1 MAKNVPKT
9 VAKPL
14 ILLGLALAM
23 VSAAYLFWGLSGP
36 RPGFVLG
43 LRAVKLAGMLLV
55 GGAVA
60 VATVLFQT
68 LSRNRILTPQI
79 MGFDALYLL
88 LQTGLVAGLGV
99 TGFASLGA
107 PSRFGL
113 EVAAMVALA
122 LVLFGTLLGRGGQGS
137 GGQDI
142 PRLILTGVIL
152 GVLFRS
158 LTGLVAR
165 VLDPNAY
172 AVVQQA
178 GFASFARVD
187 ATLLPLAGLLVL
199 AAVAL
204 AWRLGPPLDVLALGR
219 PMALSLGLAHDPL
232 LRLVLALVAVLVAVS
247 TALVGPLAFLGL
259 IVAGFAHLIS
269 PSHRHRLLLP
279 VAMLLGALLL
289 VVGQTLFERALGLQ
303 SALSVVI
310 EGLGGLFFLWLLL
323 KGKLR

>member
-1 MAKNVPKT
+1 MVRS
-9 VAKPL
+9 VVWL
-14 ILLGLALAM
+14 IFALALAS
-23 VSAAYLFWGLSGP
+23 VAYLFWGLSGP

-55 GGAVA
+55 GAAVA

-68 LSRNRILTPQI
+68 LSRNHILTPQI
-79 MGFDALYLL
+79 MGFDALYML
-88 LQTGLVAGLGV
+88 LQTGLVAGLGI
-99 TGFASLGA
+99 TGFASLGGA
-107 PSRFGL
+107 TRFGL

-122 LVLFGTLLGRGGQGS
+122 LVLFGALLGRAGS
-137 GGQDI
+137 GAQDI

-158 LTGLVAR
+158 LTGLIGR

-178 GFASFARVD
+178 GFASFAKVD
-187 ATLLPLAGLLVL
+187 ASLLPMAGLLVL
-199 AAVAL
+199 GCVAL
-204 AWRLGPPLDVLALGR
+204 AWRLGPALDVLALGR
-219 PMALSLGLAHDPL
+219 PMALSLGLAHDRL
-232 LRLVLALVAVLVAVS
+232 MRLVLALVAVLVAVS

-259 IVAGFAHLIS
+259 IVAGFAHLLS
-269 PSHRHRLLLP
+269 PSHRHRVLLP

-289 VVGQTLFERALGLQ
+289 VAGQTLFERALGLQ

>member
-1 MAKNVPKT
+1 MA
-9 VAKPL
+9 
-14 ILLGLALAM
+14 
-23 VSAAYLFWGLSGP
+23 SAAYLFWGLSGP

-55 GGAVA
+55 GAAVA

-107 PSRFGL
+107 PSRFVL

-122 LVLFGTLLGRGGQGS
+122 LVLFGMLLGRA
-137 GGQDI
+137 GQDI

-187 ATLLPLAGLLVL
+187 ATLLPLAALLVL
-199 AAVAL
+199 GCLAL
-204 AWRLGPPLDVLALGR
+204 ALRLGPALDVLALGR

-289 VVGQTLFERALGLQ
+289 VAGQTLFERALGLQ

-310 EGLGGLFFLWLLL
+310 EGGGGLFFLWLLL

>member
-1 MAKNVPKT
+1 MAR
-9 VAKPL
+9 PL
-14 ILLGLALAM
+14 ILLAFALALA
-23 VSAAYLFWGLSGP
+23 SASYLFWGLSGP
-36 RPGFVLG
+36 RWGFVLS

-55 GGAVA
+55 GAAVA

-88 LQTGLVAGLGV
+88 LQTLLVASLGV
-99 TGFASLGA
+99 TGFASLGS
-107 PSRFGL
+107 PMRFGL

-122 LVLFGTLLGRGGQGS
+122 LVLFGGLLGRAGQSAGA
-137 GGQDI
+137 QDI

-158 LTGLVAR
+158 LTSLMAR

-178 GFASFARVD
+178 GFASFAKAD
-187 ATLLPLAGLLVL
+187 ATLLPLAALLVL
-199 AAVAL
+199 GCLAL
-204 AWRLGPPLDVLALGR
+204 AMRLGPALDVLALGR
-219 PMALSLGLAHDPL
+219 PMALSLGLAHDRL
-232 LRLVLALVAVLVAVS
+232 MRLVLALVAVLVAVS

-259 IVAGFAHLIS
+259 IVAGFAHLLS
-269 PSHRHRLLLP
+269 PSHRHRVLLP
-279 VAMLLGALLL
+279 IAMLLGALLL
-289 VVGQTLFERALGLQ
+289 VAGQTLFERALGLQ

>member
-1 MAKNVPKT
+1 MVRS
-9 VAKPL
+9 VARPL
-14 ILLGLALAM
+14 LWLTLALALA
-23 VSAAYLFWGLSGP
+23 SAAYLFWGLSGP
-36 RPGFVLG
+36 RWGFVLG

-55 GGAVA
+55 GAAVA

-88 LQTGLVAGLGV
+88 LQTLLVAGLGV
-99 TGFASLGA
+99 TGFASLGSPA
-107 PSRFGL
+107 RFGL
-113 EVAAMVALA
+113 EVAAMIALA
-122 LVLFGTLLGRGGQGS
+122 LVLFGLLLGRA
-137 GGQDI
+137 GQDI

-158 LTGLVAR
+158 LTSLVAR

-178 GFASFARVD
+178 GFASFAKVD
-187 ATLLPLAGLLVL
+187 ATLLPLAAALVL
-199 AAVAL
+199 GCIAL
-204 AWRLGPPLDVLALGR
+204 ALRLGPALDVLALGR
-219 PMALSLGLAHDPL
+219 PMALSLGLAHDRL
-232 LRLVLALVAVLVAVS
+232 LRLVLALVAALVATA

-259 IVAGFAHLIS
+259 IVAGFAHLLS
-269 PSHRHRLLLP
+269 PSHRHRVLLP

-289 VVGQTLFERALGLQ
+289 VAGQTLFERALGLQ